1 MYIIPMF
8 TNCFQKMPSKER
20 AIAMKR
26 ALLDGHGMG
35 AYTHSKGTLS
45 FRQDVAR
52 IKDPRVVVVMG
63 S

>member
-1 MYIIPMF
+1 
-8 TNCFQKMPSKER
+8 MPSKER

-26 ALLDGHGMG
+26 ALDGHGMG

-52 IKDPRVVVVMG
+52 IKDPSGCCCDGIMITIDDENPG
-63 S
+63 P

>member
-1 MYIIPMF
+1 
-8 TNCFQKMPSKER
+8 MPSKER

-26 ALLDGHGMG
+26 ALDGHGMG